1 MQQRIAVVSGK
12 GGVGKSTVSAGLA
25 QQMAA
30 RGHRVLLI
38 DCDIG
43 LRSLDLILGVDEHVL
58 FTWADVALG
67 RCSLKQA
74 VLEVMVFGGIHLLCA
89 PLQPERALR
98 EEMLQALVKS
108 CAEYDVII
116 VDAPAGIGFGFR
128 AAVLACSR
136 CLIVATPDPICVRS
150 VSVASKQAARLGCE
164 DIRLL
169 INRFDRRQALRGE
182 FLMIDDVIDLTETQ
196 LIGVVPQETRL
207 FARTANGAPLQE
219 SIVTQALAR
228 VAARLDGEN
237 VPLDIP
243 AAE

>member
-12 GGVGKSTVSAGLA
+12 GGVGKSTVSACLA

-30 RGHRVLLI
+30 RGRRVLLI

-67 RCSLKQA
+67 RCSLQQA
-74 VLEVMVFGGIHLLCA
+74 VMLFDKLHLLCA
-89 PLQPERALR
+89 PLQPELALR
-98 EEMLQALVKS
+98 EDMLQTLVKS
-108 CAEYDVII
+108 CGEYDVIVI
-116 VDAPAGIGFGFR
+116 DAPAGIGFGFR
-128 AAVLACSR
+128 TAALACNR
-136 CLIVATPDPICVRS
+136 CLIVTTADPICVRS
-150 VSVASKQAARLGCE
+150 VSMASKQAARLGCK
-164 DIRLL
+164 DIRLI

-196 LIGVVPQETRL
+196 LIGVVPQDTRL
-207 FARTANGAPLQE
+207 FARTANGAPLRE
-219 SIVTQALAR
+219 SIVIKAQAC

>member
-25 QQMAA
+25 QRMAA
-30 RGHRVLLI
+30 RGHKVLLI

-67 RCSLKQA
+67 RCTLKQA

-98 EEMLQALVKS
+98 DNMLQTLVKS
-108 CAEYDVII
+108 CTEYDVVLI
-116 VDAPAGIGFGFR
+116 DAPAGIGFGFR

-150 VSVASKQAARLGCE
+150 VAAASRQAARLGCE

-182 FLMIDDVIDLTETQ
+182 FLLIDDVIDLTETQ

-237 VPLDIP
+237 VPLEIP

>member
-67 RCSLKQA
+67 RCTLRQA
-74 VLEVMVFGGIHLLCA
+74 VMAFGKLHLLCA
-89 PLQPERALR
+89 PLQPELALQ
-98 EEMLQALVKS
+98 EDMLQGLVKS
-108 CAEYDVII
+108 CAEYDVVL

-128 AAVLACSR
+128 TAVLACNR
-136 CLIVATPDPICVRS
+136 CVIVATADPICVRS
-150 VSVASKQAARLGCE
+150 VAAASKQAARLGCG

-169 INRFDRRQALRGE
+169 INRFDRRQALRGK

-196 LIGVVPQETRL
+196 LIGIVPQETRL
-207 FARTANGAPLQE
+207 FARTANGAPLQDG
-219 SIVTQALAR
+219 IVTRALAR

-237 VPLDIP
+237 VPLEIP

>member
-12 GGVGKSTVSAGLA
+12 GGVGKSTVSACLA

-30 RGHRVLLI
+30 RGHKVLLI

-67 RCSLKQA
+67 RCTLQQA
-74 VLEVMVFGGIHLLCA
+74 VMVFGQLHLLCA
-89 PLQPERALR
+89 PLQPERALK
-98 EEMLQALVKS
+98 EDMLQALVKS
-108 CAEYDVII
+108 CGEYDVIL

-128 AAVLACSR
+128 TAVTACNR
-136 CLIVATPDPICVRS
+136 CLIVTTADPICVRS
-150 VSVASKQAARLGCE
+150 VASASRQATRLGCE

-169 INRFDRRQALRGE
+169 INRFDRRRALRGE

-196 LIGVVPQETRL
+196 LIGVVPQESRL
-207 FARTANGAPLQE
+207 FAQTANGAPLKE
-219 SIVTQALAR
+219 SIVTKALAR

-237 VPLDIP
+237 VGLDV
-243 AAE
+243 AGAE

>member
-12 GGVGKSTVSAGLA
+12 GGVGKSTISACLA

-67 RCSLKQA
+67 RCTLKQA
-74 VLEVMVFGGIHLLCA
+74 VMVFDKLHLLCA
-89 PLQPERALR
+89 PLQPERALQ
-98 EEMLQALVKS
+98 EDMLQTLVKS
-108 CAEYDVII
+108 CAEYDVILI
-116 VDAPAGIGFGFR
+116 DAPAGIGFGFR
-128 AAVLACSR
+128 TALLACNR
-136 CLIVATPDPICVRS
+136 CVIVTTADPICVRS
-150 VSVASKQAARLGCE
+150 VAAASKQAMRLGCN

-169 INRFDRRQALRGE
+169 INRFDRRQVLRGE

-196 LIGVVPQETRL
+196 LIGVVPQELRL
-207 FARTANGAPLQE
+207 FAQTANGAPLKE

-237 VPLDIP
+237 VPLEVP

>member
-12 GGVGKSTVSAGLA
+12 GGVGKSTVSACLA

-67 RCSLKQA
+67 RCTLQQA
-74 VLEVMVFGGIHLLCA
+74 VMVFDRLHLLCA
-89 PLQPERALR
+89 PLQPEKAL
-98 EEMLQALVKS
+98 EEDMLETLVKS
-108 CAEYDVII
+108 CGEYDAII
-116 VDAPAGIGFGFR
+116 IDAPAGIGFGFR
-128 AAVLACSR
+128 TTVLACNR
-136 CLIVATPDPICVRS
+136 CLIVTTADPICVRS
-150 VSVASKQAARLGCE
+150 VAAASKQATRLGCG

-196 LIGVVPQETRL
+196 LIGVVPQDTRL

-219 SIVTQALAR
+219 SIVTKAMAR

-237 VPLDIP
+237 VPLEIP

>member
-67 RCSLKQA
+67 RCTLGQA
-74 VLEVMVFGGIHLLCA
+74 VMAFGKLHLLCA
-89 PLQPERALR
+89 PLQPERAL
-98 EEMLQALVKS
+98 EEDMLQSLVKS
-108 CAEYDVII
+108 CAEYDVVL

-128 AAVLACSR
+128 TAVLACTR
-136 CLIVATPDPICVRS
+136 CVIVATADPICVRS
-150 VSVASKQAARLGCE
+150 VAAASKQAARLGCN

-196 LIGVVPQETRL
+196 LIGIVPQETRL
-207 FARTANGAPLQE
+207 FARTANGAPLRD
-219 SIVTQALAR
+219 SIVTRALAR

-237 VPLDIP
+237 VPLEIP

>member
-12 GGVGKSTVSAGLA
+12 GGVGKSTVSACLA

-30 RGHRVLLI
+30 RGHKVLLI

-67 RCSLKQA
+67 RCALQQA
-74 VLEVMVFGGIHLLCA
+74 VMLFDKLHLLCA
-89 PLQPERALR
+89 PLHPEDTLR
-98 EEMLQALVKS
+98 EDMLQTLVKS
-108 CAEYDVII
+108 CGEYDVVII
-116 VDAPAGIGFGFR
+116 DAPAGIGFGFR
-128 AAVLACSR
+128 TAVLACNR

-150 VSVASKQAARLGCE
+150 VSMASKQAARLGCS

-169 INRFDRRQALRGE
+169 INRFDRKQALRGE

-196 LIGVVPQETRL
+196 LLGVVPQDTRL
-207 FARTANGAPLQE
+207 FARTADGAPLQE
-219 SIVTQALAR
+219 SIVTHALAR

-237 VPLDIP
+237 VPLAIP
-243 AAE
+243 AAG

>member
-12 GGVGKSTVSAGLA
+12 GGVGKSTVSACLA

-38 DCDIG
+38 DGDIG

-67 RCSLKQA
+67 RCTLKQA
-74 VLEVMVFGGIHLLCA
+74 VMVFGKLHLLCA
-89 PLQPERALR
+89 PLQHEHAL
-98 EEMLQALVKS
+98 EDGMLQGPVKS
-108 CAEYDVII
+108 CAEYDVVL

-136 CLIVATPDPICVRS
+136 CVIVTTADPICVRS
-150 VSVASKQAARLGCE
+150 VAAASKQATRLGCG

-169 INRFDRRQALRGE
+169 INRFDRRQVLRGE

-196 LIGVVPQETRL
+196 LIGVVPQDTRL

-219 SIVTQALAR
+219 SIVTKAVAR

-237 VPLDIP
+237 IPLDIP
-243 AAE
+243 AAD

>member
-12 GGVGKSTVSAGLA
+12 GGVGKSTVSACLA

-30 RGHRVLLI
+30 RGHKVLLI

-58 FTWADVALG
+58 FTWSDVALG
-67 RCSLKQA
+67 RCTLRQA
-74 VLEVMVFGGIHLLCA
+74 VMVFGSIHLLCA

-98 EEMLQALVKS
+98 DDMLKNLVKS
-108 CAEYDVII
+108 CGEYDVILI
-116 VDAPAGIGFGFR
+116 DAPAGIGFGFR
-128 AAVLACSR
+128 TAVMACNR
-136 CLIVATPDPICVRS
+136 TLIVSTADPICVRS
-150 VSVASKQAARLGCE
+150 VAAAGRQAQRLGCN

-169 INRFDRRQALRGE
+169 INRFDRKRALNGE
-182 FLMIDDVIDLTETQ
+182 LLMIDDVIDLTESQ
-196 LIGVVPQETRL
+196 LIGVIPQDTRL
-207 FARTANGAPLQE
+207 FAQTANGAPLKD
-219 SIVTQALAR
+219 SIVTQAIAR

-237 VPLDIP
+237 IPLDIP